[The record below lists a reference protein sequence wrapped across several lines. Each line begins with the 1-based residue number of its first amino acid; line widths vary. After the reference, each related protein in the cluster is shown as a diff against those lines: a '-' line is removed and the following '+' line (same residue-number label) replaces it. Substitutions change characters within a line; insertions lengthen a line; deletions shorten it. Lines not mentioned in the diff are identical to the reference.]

1 MVRRGD
7 VRRAKLYYLREL
19 RGKASKIKERRGI
32 GGEFIVEEVMAAA
45 PAAPAAP
52 VAAVAAVAAAAVVE
66 TVEVIDAP
74 AVEVIETVEVIEAPV
89 AEVVE
94 TPAADVETTPEA

>member
-32 GGEFIVEEVMAAA
+32 GGEFIVEEVMA
-45 PAAPAAP
+45 AAPAAP